1 MRQSPPPKPSRSEL
15 LAAADRTLPDILA
28 PGLDVVFCGI
38 NPGLYS
44 AWSGHHFARP
54 GSRFW
59 PALHRSGF
67 TPREFPP
74 AQQEEL
80 LDLRLGLTNIVARAS
95 AAAAE
100 LTAAELRAGAR
111 ALEVKMR
118 GHAPAWL
125 AILGVTAFRTAFD
138 RPDATYGPQD
148 LMLGQTR
155 VWVIPNP
162 SGLNAHFT
170 PPRLAAAFADL
181 RNAVGRA

>member
-1 MRQSPPPKPSRSEL
+1 MTTNRSPRPTRAEL
-15 LAAADRTLPDILA
+15 LAAADRTLPDILT

-44 AWSGHHFARP
+44 AWSGYHFARP
-54 GSRFW
+54 GNRFW

-67 TPREFPP
+67 TPRQLTP

-80 LDLRLGLTNIVARAS
+80 LALRLGLTNIVARAS

-111 ALEVKMR
+111 AMEAKMR
-118 GHAPAWL
+118 AHAPAWL

-155 VWVIPNP
+155 AWLIPNP

-181 RNAVGRA
+181 RNAVGRT

>member
-28 PGLDVVFCGI
+28 SGLDVVFCGI

-44 AWSGHHFARP
+44 AWSGHHFA
-54 GSRFW
+54 
-59 PALHRSGF
+59 
-67 TPREFPP
+67 
-74 AQQEEL
+74 
-80 LDLRLGLTNIVARAS
+80 ARAS

-181 RNAVGRA
+181 RNAVSRT